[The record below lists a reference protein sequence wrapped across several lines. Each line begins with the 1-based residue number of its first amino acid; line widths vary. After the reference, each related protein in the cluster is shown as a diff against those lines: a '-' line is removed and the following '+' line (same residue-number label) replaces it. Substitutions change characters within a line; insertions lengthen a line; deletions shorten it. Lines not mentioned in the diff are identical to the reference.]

1 MWASDG
7 DGSGAVVLPCGSAL
21 CRKVQSIKT
30 VMGLCYDPA
39 TFRRRP
45 NIIHMYDFKG
55 LKALVAGDVMLDRYW
70 QGDTV
75 RISPEAPVPVVR
87 VTGTEDRVGGAGNV
101 ALNLAALGI
110 QTYLVGLCG
119 DDEAAE
125 RLRAQLSA
133 AGVDAHLSV
142 VPNCPTITKLRIL
155 SRHQQLLRLDF
166 ETPFP
171 DQAGNDVLEAFAALL
186 EGIDVLVL
194 SDYGKGTLRQAPA
207 LIAAARAAGIPVLV
221 DPKGNDFGRY
231 RGATALTPN
240 LNEFLAVAGS
250 GPVPVD
256 LAAAGD
262 EWCRK
267 LDLERLIVTRGEEGI
282 SLFDGT
288 GGHDHLP
295 ARARDVFDVTGAGD
309 TVIAVLAA
317 CRARGVAWQEAAALA
332 NVAAGWVV
340 GCLGTVAISAAQLR
354 QAAGESADEHR
365 GVFEASALI
374 DAAKRAR
381 AKGERIVMTNGCFD
395 VLHPGHIRYLEQAR
409 ALGDRLIVAVNDDD
423 SVRRLKG
430 PQRPI
435 NPLADRMAMLAALT
449 CVDWVVSFSED
460 TPARLI
466 GAVKPDVLVKGGDY
480 AIDEIAGGDQVRA
493 GGGEVRVLPFLPGY
507 STTGL
512 LERVRRGEG

>member
-1 MWASDG
+1 
-7 DGSGAVVLPCGSAL
+7 
-21 CRKVQSIKT
+21 
-30 VMGLCYDPA
+30 MGLCYDPG

-45 NIIHMYDFKG
+45 NLIHMYDFKG

-70 QGDTV
+70 QGDTA
-75 RISPEAPVPVVR
+75 RISPEAPVPVVHVR
-87 VTGTEDRVGGAGNV
+87 GTEDRVGGAGNV
-101 ALNLAALGI
+101 ALNLAALGVR
-110 QTYLVGLCG
+110 TRLAGLCG

-125 RLRAQLSA
+125 RLRAELSA
-133 AGVDAHLSV
+133 AGVDAHLRV
-142 VPNCPTITKLRIL
+142 VPDCPTITKLRIL

-171 DQAGNDVLEAFAALL
+171 DHAGNDLVEGFAALL

-221 DPKGNDFGRY
+221 DPKGNDFERY
-231 RGATALTPN
+231 RGATAMTPN
-240 LNEFLAVAGS
+240 LNEFLAVAG
-250 GPVPVD
+250 PRQTPATF
-256 LAAAGD
+256 AAAGD
-262 EWCRK
+262 AWCRR

-282 SLFDGT
+282 SLFDGA
-288 GGHDHLP
+288 GGHQHLP

-317 CRARGVAWQEAAALA
+317 CCARGVAWPDAAALA

-340 GCLGTVAISAAQLR
+340 GRLGTVAISAAQLR
-354 QAAGESADEHR
+354 EAASEVPEEPH
-365 GVFEASALI
+365 GVLEESALI
-374 DAAKRAR
+374 VAVERAR

-395 VLHPGHIRYLEQAR
+395 VLHPGHVRYLDQAR
-409 ALGDRLIVAVNDDD
+409 ALGDRLVVAVNDDA

-430 PQRPI
+430 AQRPI

-449 CVDWVVSFSED
+449 CVDWVVAFSED

-466 GAVKPDVLVKGGDY
+466 GAVEPDVLVKGGDY
-480 AIDEIAGGDQVRA
+480 ALDDIAGGDQVRA
-493 GGGEVRVLPFLPGY
+493 SGGEVRVLPFVTGY

-512 LERVRRGEG
+512 LERMRRGKG

>member
-1 MWASDG
+1 MQA
-7 DGSGAVVLPCGSAL
+7 
-21 CRKVQSIKT
+21 
-30 VMGLCYDPA
+30 
-39 TFRRRP
+39 
-45 NIIHMYDFKG
+45 YDFEG

-70 QGDTV
+70 QGETG
-75 RISPEAPVPVVR
+75 RISPEAPVPIVR

-101 ALNLAALGI
+101 AVNLSALGVR
-110 QTYLVGLCG
+110 THLLGLCG
-119 DDEAAE
+119 ADETAAVLRE
-125 RLRAQLSA
+125 RLRM
-133 AGVDAHLSV
+133 AGVDADLHPV
-142 VPNCPTITKLRIL
+142 AGCPTITKLRVL

-166 ETPFP
+166 ESHYADEAGLELIAPFR
-171 DQAGNDVLEAFAALL
+171 ALVAEMDV
-186 EGIDVLVL
+186 VVL
-194 SDYGKGTLRQAPA
+194 SDYGKGSLGRAAA
-207 LIAAARAAGIPVLV
+207 LIEAARTVGVPVLV
-221 DPKGNDFGRY
+221 DPKGNDFERY
-231 RGATALTPN
+231 RGATAITPN
-240 LNEFLAVAGS
+240 LHEFLAIAGS
-250 GPVPVD
+250 RQAPTD

-262 EWCRK
+262 EWCRR

-282 SLFDGT
+282 SLFDGA

-340 GCLGTVAISAAQLR
+340 GRLGTVAISAAQLR
-354 QAAGESADEHR
+354 RAAGDVADEQR
-365 GVFEASALI
+365 GALEASALI
-374 DAAKRAR
+374 EAAERAR

-430 PQRPI
+430 SNRPI

-449 CVDWVVSFSED
+449 CVDWVAAFSEE

-512 LERVRRGEG
+512 LERVRRGEA